1 MKKDKWRYKYL
12 ENPHWLEDKD
22 AISPEDYYIS
32 IIDKESLEEKESL
45 HDVINNLPT
54 RYLDIIYSYF
64 WEGKTLKEIGM
75 DKRYS
80 KQYAQQELKVGLKM
94 LKDLLEDK

>member
-32 IIDKESLEEKESL
+32 IIDKESLEEK
-45 HDVINNLPT
+45 
-54 RYLDIIYSYF
+54 
-64 WEGKTLKEIGM
+64 KACM
-75 DKRYS
+75 
-80 KQYAQQELKVGLKM
+80 M
-94 LKDLLEDK
+94 